1 MKVTISSII
10 LLLCSISL
18 MAQQEK
24 ISFTYDSFGYKT
36 AAQRRF
42 VELYSQDA
50 DSLPSERS
58 TSLLPNKFKT
68 KDLVFISIPILGWK
82 NLTYRCG
89 DNIEPLIAFKQDFL
103 FQEVIVVRRE
113 KGLRVKTFEIFDSF
127 NEENRKKDSIN
138 NVQFSLVGRPIM
150 PDRDGIEKR
159 IHKYCLENPNVFVF
173 MLRGLDGYYAVIK
186 GEFVKLVLRGGK
198 IKGVPG
204 SEFICKHYGQEF
216 VNDAITDGLRT
227 GYIYLGCSDCKVHKP
242 IMIEIVKKECEKQ

>member
-10 LLLCSISL
+10 LLFCSISL
-18 MAQQEK
+18 VAQQEK
-24 ISFTYDSFGYKT
+24 ISFTYDSFGYKM

-42 VELYSQDA
+42 VELYSPEA
-50 DSLPSERS
+50 DSLPSGRS
-58 TSLLPNKFKT
+58 TILLANKFKT
-68 KDLVFISIPILGWK
+68 EDLVFISIPILGWK

-89 DNIEPLIAFKQDFL
+89 DNLEPLIAFKQDFL
-103 FQEVIVVRRE
+103 FQEVVVVRRE

-150 PDRDGIEKR
+150 PDRDGVEKR

-173 MLRGLDGYYAVIK
+173 MLKGLHGYYAVVK

-198 IKGVPG
+198 IRGVPG

-227 GYIYLGCSDCKVHKP
+227 GYIYLGCCDCKVHKS
-242 IMIEIVKKECEKQ
+242 ILIEIVKKESQKQ

>member
-1 MKVTISSII
+1 MKVTISSVI
-10 LLLCSISL
+10 LLFCSISL

-24 ISFTYDSFGYKT
+24 ISFTYDSFGYKK

-42 VELYSQDA
+42 VELYSKEA
-50 DSLPSERS
+50 DSLLSKRS

-68 KDLVFISIPILGWK
+68 EDLVFISIPILGWK

-89 DNIEPLIAFKQDFL
+89 DNLEPLMAFKQDFL

-113 KGLRVKTFEIFDSF
+113 KGLRVKAFEIFDSF

-150 PDRDGIEKR
+150 LDRDGIEKR

-173 MLRGLDGYYAVIK
+173 MLRGLHGYYAVIK

-227 GYIYLGCSDCKVHKP
+227 GYIYLGCSDCKVHKA